1 MKIRA
6 WRVWLVVASMVLMV
20 MACGEKEEKTVYSG
34 SEGELTVTQGA
45 NGQNDK
51 VTMTGQDGTVTM
63 EYGKAALPDDLGIAR
78 YPGASAAEG
87 GTLQVQGEGGGEA
100 VVSVTMHSADAI
112 DKVARFY
119 KKQLAD
125 RQPRVFEM
133 TLPTGKMVTFTMEWD
148 NVVRTV
154 VLNEDDRQGGTT
166 IQISR
171 VRE

>member
-1 MKIRA
+1 MKI
-6 WRVWLVVASMVLMV
+6 RVWLVVAGMVLMV
-20 MACGEKEEKTVYSG
+20 VACGKKEEKTVYSG
-34 SEGELTVTQGA
+34 PEGKVTVTQSA
-45 NGQNDK
+45 D
-51 VTMTGQDGTVTM
+51 GQDGTATM
-63 EYGKAALPDDLGIAR
+63 TYGKTALPADLGVAL

-87 GTLQVQGEGGGEA
+87 GTLQVQGDAGADA
-100 VVSVTMHSADAI
+100 VFSVTVHSADAI

-133 TLPTGKMVTFTMEWD
+133 ALPTGKMVTFTMQQD
-148 NVVRTV
+148 GVVRTV
-154 VLNEDDRQGGTT
+154 VLNEDGQKAGTT